1 MNTVYAIRIREQITH
16 VESAEIQY
24 YDRVFKTYPEG
35 ITQKEAILEVSNM
48 CETIHDS
55 QLFVFFLIQFANACE
70 PEERMLWVQ
79 VQSKYPECSTELE
92 STTI

>member
-1 MNTVYAIRIREQITH
+1 MNTVYAIRTREQIMDT
-16 VESAEIQY
+16 ESGEIQY

-35 ITQKEAILEVSNM
+35 ITQKEAFLEVSKT
-48 CETIHDS
+48 CETHHTS

-79 VQSKYPECSTELE
+79 AQCNPVECSAQK
-92 STTI
+92 